1 MVEEAF
7 EAAKYSTFQTKLGTR
22 GDFLDLGSNLQKLKG
37 NVGPANFIANY
48 YLPFIQTPTNVAGFV
63 MERTPAVNLALKSY
77 RDDLFSKNPARVQ
90 KAKAKMMLGTAFFL
104 TVMGMNYGG
113 YATGTSPS

>member
-22 GDFLDLGSNLQKLKG
+22 GDFLDLGANLQKLKG

-63 MERTPAVNLALKSY
+63 LERTPVVK
-77 RDDLFSKNPARVQ
+77 FSFK
-90 KAKAKMMLGTAFFL
+90 KL
-104 TVMGMNYGG
+104 
-113 YATGTSPS
+113 